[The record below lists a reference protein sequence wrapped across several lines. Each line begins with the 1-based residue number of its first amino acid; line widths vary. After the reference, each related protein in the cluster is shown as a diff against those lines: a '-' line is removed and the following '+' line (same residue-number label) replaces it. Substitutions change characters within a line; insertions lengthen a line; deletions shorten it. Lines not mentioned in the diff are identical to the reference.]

1 MGCECT
7 HSVIKSLNA
16 IYLCL
21 NLHLFL
27 WQHFVMHICTL
38 PANIANQVITVLAH
52 LLLWTL
58 ENDNNK
64 WSTTIDE
71 KERVAANYQ
80 MSELLLGLWRP
91 PNLSSRSIIL
101 FATCHIFTKIT

>member
-1 MGCECT
+1 MYT
-7 HSVIKSLNA
+7 
-16 IYLCL
+16 
-21 NLHLFL
+21 
-27 WQHFVMHICTL
+27 
-38 PANIANQVITVLAH
+38 LAH
-52 LLLWTL
+52 KIFECYLFVSQFALVSVAAFCDAHLHSSCQYCQPSDHSPSTSAFYGLWKTITT
-58 ENDNNK
+58 K